1 MSQIGMS
8 WIKFS
13 NQTLTD
19 SVSFCLLTIKIQF
32 TYHLTQPY
40 HSTQPFKVTI
50 QWLLKLSQSCVIYQP
65 HQFQTTFITS
75 KRNPTPL
82 SHHSNL
88 SIHPTSPS
96 SPRQLGIYFQDSGS
110 FYSASQNFNSPPSP
124 KNGLPYR
131 LTTLAS
137 HLTRQSF
144 VQLFLN

>member
-13 NQTLTD
+13 NQTLTL
-19 SVSFCLLTIKIQF
+19 SLSFNKIQF
-32 TYHLTQPY
+32 TY